1 MTSEAPQRF
10 EGDVLKVDDRDDGA
24 YWRGGGGMREMGAQ
38 WVREPCHELPQGNSV
53 EGDSEKHEIRLRN
66 RGRTCV
72 GIASGA

>member
-38 WVREPCHELPQGNSV
+38 WVGEPCHELPQGNAM
-53 EGDSEKHEIRLRN
+53 ERDADKHEKRLGN
-66 RGRTCV
+66 SGHTCV
-72 GIASGA
+72 GIASRA